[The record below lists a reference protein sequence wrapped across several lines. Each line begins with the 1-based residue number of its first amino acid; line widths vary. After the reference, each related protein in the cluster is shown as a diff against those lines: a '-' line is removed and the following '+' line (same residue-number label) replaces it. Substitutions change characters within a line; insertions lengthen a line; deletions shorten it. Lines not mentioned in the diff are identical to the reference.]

1 MMTSIR
7 SIRWQEWV
15 VLLAAVIML
24 LLFAPLPGKGA
35 DGSEPKSYILGPG
48 DVIQISVLDMD
59 EIGKYPNRIDLRGFI
74 NLPVVGRLEAAGL
87 TADQLQAKIE
97 ERLKSELK
105 DPDVTV
111 SITEMRSQ
119 PVSVLGSVGQPG
131 VQQVQGRK
139 TLMEVISQA
148 GGLRQDAGYAI
159 RIARLKE
166 WGPLPLEGAKDDE
179 TGTYSMAEV
188 GVSEVLEGASPAK
201 NIQVKP
207 NDVITVPKGKL
218 VYVMGAVKKSGGFVL
233 GEKEQVTVLEALS
246 MAEGTAAFAKQSQVK
261 ILRKTGDPEKRVEI
275 ALNVGRILDGK
286 DKDVP
291 LEAEDILYVPV
302 SGAKR
307 VLARGAEAALSVGSG
322 IAIWRGAGR

>member
-1 MMTSIR
+1 MMSRIR

-15 VLLAAVIML
+15 VLLAALIML

-35 DGSEPKSYILGPG
+35 QRDEPKSYVLGPG

-74 NLPVVGRLEAAGL
+74 NLPVVGRVEAAGL
-87 TADQLQAKIE
+87 TADQLQAKLE
-97 ERLKSELK
+97 ERLKSQLK

-119 PVSVLGSVGQPG
+119 PVSVLGAVAQPG

-148 GGLRQDAGYAI
+148 GGLRQDAGYSI
-159 RIARLKE
+159 RIARSKE

-179 TGTYSMAEV
+179 SGQFLVAEV
-188 GVSEVLEGASPAK
+188 GVSEVLEGTSPAK
-201 NIQVKP
+201 NILVKP
-207 NDVITVPKGKL
+207 NDLITVPKGKL

-233 GEKEQVTVLEALS
+233 GEREQVTVLEALS

-261 ILRKTGDPEKRVEI
+261 ILRKTGDPEKRAEI
-275 ALNVGRILDGK
+275 ALNVSRILDGK
-286 DKDVP
+286 DKDVT
-291 LEAEDILYVPV
+291 LEAEDILYVPL
-302 SGAKR
+302 SGGKR
-307 VLARGAEAALSVGSG
+307 ALARGAEAALSVGSG

>member
-1 MMTSIR
+1 MKSIR
-7 SIRWQEWV
+7 SVRWQEWV
-15 VLLAAVIML
+15 VLLAAVAML

-35 DGSEPKSYILGPG
+35 GSDEPRSYVLGPG
-48 DVIQISVLDMD
+48 DVIQVSVLDMD

-74 NLPVVGRLEAAGL
+74 NLPVVGRVEAAGL
-87 TADQLQAKIE
+87 TADQLEAKIA

-105 DPDVTV
+105 APDVTV

-119 PVSVLGSVGQPG
+119 PVSVLGAVTKPG

-148 GGLRQDAGYAI
+148 EGLRPDAGYAI
-159 RIARLKE
+159 RIARMKE
-166 WGPLPLEGAKDDE
+166 WGALPLEGVKEDE
-179 TGTYSMAEV
+179 TGAFWVAEV
-188 GVSEVLEGASPAK
+188 GVSEILGGGSPAK

-207 NDVITVPKGKL
+207 NDVITVPKGRL

-261 ILRKTGDPEKRVEI
+261 ILRRTADPEKRAEI

-302 SGAKR
+302 SGGKR
-307 VLARGAEAALSVGSG
+307 ALARGAEAAISVGSG
-322 IAIWRGAGR
+322 IAIWRGGGIR